1 MQTATPARDEACA
14 FDGKIE
20 TWVDDECAACVFKDV
35 RLKRRFVA
43 LMKSIARIIG
53 GSIPFVCQDWANT
66 KAAYRFLSNER
77 VSEAD
82 ILAGHFNSTRD
93 RFAATDGLVLVL
105 HDTTEFSYQRENTE
119 AIGVT
124 KAINSGRDKA
134 GRLRAHTVCGILMHS
149 SLVVTLSGL
158 PLGLAAIR

>member
-1 MQTATPARDEACA
+1 MQTATPAGDETCA

-66 KAAYRFLSNER
+66 KAAAS
-77 VSEAD
+77 
-82 ILAGHFNSTRD
+82 LAQCPLTEVLRSRSS
-93 RFAATDGLVLVL
+93 RYATVGCLKA
-105 HDTTEFSYQRENTE
+105 TMS
-119 AIGVT
+119 AIS
-124 KAINSGRDKA
+124 A
-134 GRLRAHTVCGILMHS
+134 LRRS
-149 SLVVTLSGL
+149 SC
-158 PLGLAAIR
+158 